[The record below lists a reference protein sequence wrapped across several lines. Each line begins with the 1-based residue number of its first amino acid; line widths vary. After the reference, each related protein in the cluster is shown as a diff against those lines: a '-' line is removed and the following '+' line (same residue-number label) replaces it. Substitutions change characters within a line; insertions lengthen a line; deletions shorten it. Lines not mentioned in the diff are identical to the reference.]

1 MCTNGTWGSCR
12 LQQESEK
19 GGRAS
24 TGPDGLD
31 APCIR
36 PRGRLRLDVFLA
48 VPNYHVLMFH
58 SLRSYNYRQWAWGA
72 LVSNVGTWMQ
82 RIGQDW
88 LVLTVLT
95 HHSATAVGTVMALQF
110 GPALV
115 LLPLSGHAADHLD
128 RRKLLLVTQG
138 IAGLLALGLGLVTLT
153 GVVTLWQVYG
163 FALLLGCVTAFD
175 APARQAFVSDLVDDD
190 ILANAVA
197 LNSASF
203 NAARMVGPA
212 LAGLLIAAVGEGWL
226 FMINAGT
233 YAAMMA
239 SLTLLRSNELLT
251 EDRSSGPRGGL
262 LSGFHYV
269 RQRPDLVAVLV
280 MLFLLG
286 TFGFN
291 FAIFI
296 STMSVTVFHGDA
308 SQYGLLSAAM
318 AAGTMCGSLLSA
330 RRSFPGMVLM
340 GGSAAAFGVSLAV
353 AAVMPGPVLF
363 AVMLFFVGLAALTF
377 MTASNSMMQLTTE
390 RAMRGRVL
398 ALRIAVVMGG
408 TPVGAPMVGW
418 VVDHAGTRW
427 ALGVG
432 ALAGV
437 ASAGV
442 ALAYLVRHRRLRMVR
457 QAGRLRLVI
466 RPAQVDAAAVRVA
479 AGERVT

>member
-1 MCTNGTWGSCR
+1 MNS
-12 LQQESEK
+12 
-19 GGRAS
+19 
-24 TGPDGLD
+24 
-31 APCIR
+31 
-36 PRGRLRLDVFLA
+36 
-48 VPNYHVLMFH
+48 MFH
-58 SLRSYNYRQWAWGA
+58 SLRSYNYRMWAWGA

-115 LLPLSGHAADHLD
+115 LLPFSGHAADHLD

-138 IAGLLALGLGLVTLT
+138 ISGLLALGLGVVTLT
-153 GVVTLWQVYG
+153 GVVQLWQVYG

-175 APARQAFVSDLVDDD
+175 APTRQAFVSDLVSDE

-203 NAARMVGPA
+203 NAARMFGPA
-212 LAGLLIAAVGEGWL
+212 VAGLLIAAFGEGWL
-226 FMINAGT
+226 FLVNAGT
-233 YAAMMA
+233 YAVMLLALAM
-239 SLTLLRSNELLT
+239 LRTHELLT
-251 EDRSSGPRGGL
+251 EARPERTPGSLLAGL
-262 LSGFHYV
+262 RYV
-269 RQRPDLVAVLV
+269 RQRPDLMAVLV
-280 MLFLLG
+280 MLALLG

-296 STMSVTVFHGDA
+296 STMSVTVFHGNA

-318 AAGTMCGSLLSA
+318 AAGTMCGALLSA

-340 GGSAAAFGVSLAV
+340 GVSSGAFGLSVAV
-353 AAVMPGPVLF
+353 AAVMPGPAWF
-363 AVMLFFVGLAALTF
+363 AVVLFFVGLAALTF

-408 TPVGAPMVGW
+408 TPIGAPMVGW
-418 VVDHAGTRW
+418 VVDRFGARW

-437 ASAGV
+437 AAAGV
-442 ALAYLVRHRRLRMVR
+442 ALTYLVRHRS
-457 QAGRLRLVI
+457 LRLVRGDGRFRLAI
-466 RPAQVDAAAVRVA
+466 HPAPIGAADVRVA